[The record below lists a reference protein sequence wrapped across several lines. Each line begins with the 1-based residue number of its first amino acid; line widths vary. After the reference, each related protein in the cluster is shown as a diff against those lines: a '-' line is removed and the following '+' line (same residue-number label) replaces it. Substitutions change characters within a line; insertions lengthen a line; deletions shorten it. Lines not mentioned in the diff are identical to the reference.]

1 MTKNDVYKSILSL
14 IKSLRKMDNLSLDE
28 RKMLDDFSK
37 NIIFFLFKEDDL
49 DTILSYKGEDKGVQE
64 DYPRDVQPTPV
75 VAPIPVP
82 VGVQQPSAKPGI
94 RTASSSISDILK
106 DINNKN
112 TPPFLHSD
120 NSDSSQPDDLSNP
133 ATPDNPSNS
142 DNTSQ
147 SNNPSNSNNP
157 SLVRVTPNREVTPN
171 NMRTAKDNG
180 RTAPNN
186 IGATTN
192 NGGTPLNNGRTTSI
206 NGGATIDD
214 EAQPDLDIWAMS
226 EDEVQPDAG
235 FGEQDN
241 LSHSMDRTNSDED
254 NKNGWG
260 NISEEE
266 DKARSNEM
274 NDLLKLIN
282 GGGST
287 NDTGSRQD
295 KVDAPASSFP
305 KQNVQSSP
313 VNSEGF
319 NEKPSTNSFF
329 VAPVSIDEDNDD
341 MDEDTLDYEET
352 NPDLGRTN
360 PDEGETNHDYERAST
375 DYGETNPDY
384 GEMNPNYGETLTS
397 EGLDN
402 NDEEA
407 DEDEAEEEEVSPFA
421 ISENDEM
428 SDIPSDKWDKLSHSD
443 DVEEQSVF
451 LDDIPQNIG
460 NGVPNIILSDTAD
473 IFVEEYEKDISDF
486 VYQRSIISVESP
498 NGKSD
503 RMICTIFPFTPA
515 QEDPNM
521 KILVVCEW
529 GNEFFEASSYENE
542 TEGSNMVR
550 LQVGAHELLFQGG
563 MKDWK
568 FGARI
573 LPVGLSASAG
583 EKVEELEK
591 EINNPYYTRIKNGHV
606 KFSYDAAPGV
616 QGTVEVFAVKTA
628 NNRHKLIL
636 VRRIEDFTDY
646 AYPEEQAFVIRTDK
660 NNCVVA
666 VENRMGKVKAA
677 LKPHSY

>member
-14 IKSLRKMDNLSLDE
+14 IKSLRKMDNLSSDE

-49 DTILSYKGEDKGVQE
+49 DTILSYTGDDKEARE
-64 DYPRDVQPTPV
+64 DYPRDVQPAPV

-82 VGVQQPSAKPGI
+82 VEVQKPSAKPGI

-112 TPPFLHSD
+112 TPPLLHSD
-120 NSDSSQPDDLSNP
+120 NSGSSQPDDLSNP
-133 ATPDNPSNS
+133 
-142 DNTSQ
+142 SQ
-147 SNNPSNSNNP
+147 HNNP
-157 SLVRVTPNREVTPN
+157 SLVRVTTNNGVTTNRETTPSREVTPN
-171 NMRTAKDNG
+171 NG

-186 IGATTN
+186 GRATRNNGEATPI
-192 NGGTPLNNGRTTSI
+192 NGGTPLNNGRTTSV

-214 EAQPDLDIWAMS
+214 EVQPDSDIWAIS
-226 EDEVQPDAG
+226 DDEVQSG
-235 FGEQDN
+235 TGLSEQDN
-241 LSHSMDRTNSDED
+241 LSHSMGRTGSGED

-266 DKARSNEM
+266 DKARSDEM

-282 GGGST
+282 GGGNIS
-287 NDTGSRQD
+287 DTGSGQD
-295 KVDAPASSFP
+295 RNDAPAISSP
-305 KQNVQSSP
+305 KQNGQSSP

-319 NEKPSTNSFF
+319 NEQPSTNPFF
-329 VAPVSIDEDNDD
+329 VAPVSMDEDDND
-341 MDEDTLDYEET
+341 MDEDALDDGET
-352 NPDLGRTN
+352 NPDYG
-360 PDEGETNHDYERAST
+360 RAST
-375 DYGETNPDY
+375 DYGEINPDYDRTNPDY
-384 GEMNPNYGETLTS
+384 GEANPDYGETLTR
-397 EGLDN
+397 EGLHN
-402 NDEEA
+402 N
-407 DEDEAEEEEVSPFA
+407 DEDEAEEEGLDEDVEEVSPFA
-421 ISENDEM
+421 VSENDEM
-428 SDIPSDKWDKLSHSD
+428 SDIPSDKWDNLSHSD
-443 DVEEQSVF
+443 DMEEQSVS

-542 TEGSNMVR
+542 MEGSNMVR

-616 QGTVEVFAVKTA
+616 QGTVEVFAVKTS